1 MSDFNPGSI
10 RAKLSLARKQGVT
23 GADKGLELGAHHL
36 LQVSR
41 KLVPHEEG
49 TLENSGKVSA
59 DTTGHRAAV
68 SFDTPYAVRQHE
80 EMDYAHDD
88 GRQAKY
94 LEQPMHTEAAT
105 IAKLAQGS
113 VKREMGL

>member
-1 MSDFNPGSI
+1 MNDFSPGAM
-10 RAKLSLARKQGVT
+10 RAKLAMAAKQGTT
-23 GADKGLELGAHHL
+23 GADKGLLLGGEHL
-36 LQVSR
+36 LGTSR

-49 TLENSGKVSA
+49 TLENSGRVSQDPA
-59 DTTGHRAAV
+59 SHTVAV
-68 SFDTPYAVRQHE
+68 SYDTEYAVRQHE

-105 IAKLAQGS
+105 IAFLARGA
-113 VKREMGL
+113 VKKEMGL

>member
-10 RAKLSLARKQGVT
+10 RAKQSLARKQGVT

-49 TLENSGKVSA
+49 TLENSGKVTVDEA
-59 DTTGHRAAV
+59 THQAAV
-68 SFDTPYAVRQHE
+68 SYSTPYAVPQHE
-80 EMDYAHDD
+80 DLSFKHDP

-94 LEQPMHTEAAT
+94 LEQPMNTEADT
-105 IAKLAQGS
+105 MAKLVGRE
-113 VKREMGL
+113 VKREMGT

>member
-1 MSDFNPGSI
+1 MNDFNPGSM
-10 RAKLSLARKQGVT
+10 RAKLALARKQGPA
-23 GADKGLELGAHHL
+23 GADKGLLLGGHHL

-49 TLENSGKVSA
+49 TLETSGTVSQDPA
-59 DTTGHRAAV
+59 SHTVAV
-68 SFDTPYAVRQHE
+68 AYDTPYAVRQHE

-94 LEQPMHTEAAT
+94 LEQPMHTENHV
-105 IAKLAQGS
+105 IARLAQGA
-113 VKREMGL
+113 VKKEMGL

>member
-1 MSDFNPGSI
+1 MNDFNPGSI
-10 RAKLSLARKQGVT
+10 RAKLALARKQGGT
-23 GADKGLELGAHHL
+23 GTDKGLELGAHHL

-49 TLENSGKVSA
+49 TLEKSGKVST
-59 DTTGHRAAV
+59 DTASHQAAV
-68 SFDTPYAVRQHE
+68 SFDTVYAVRQHE

-105 IAKLAQGS
+105 IAYLAQGA
-113 VKREMGL
+113 VKKEMGL

>member
-1 MSDFNPGSI
+1 MNDFAPGAM
-10 RAKLSLARKQGVT
+10 RAKLALAAKQGVT
-23 GADKGLELGAHHL
+23 GSDKGLELGAHHL
-36 LQVSR
+36 LQTSR

-49 TLENSGKVSA
+49 TLENSGKVSTDPA
-59 DTTGHRAAV
+59 RHQAAV
-68 SFDTPYAVRQHE
+68 SYDTEYAVRQHE

-94 LEQPMHTEAAT
+94 LEQPMHTEAAV

-113 VKREMGL
+113 VKKEMGL

>member
-1 MSDFNPGSI
+1 MNDFNPGSI
-10 RAKLSLARKQGVT
+10 RAKLALARKQGVV

-36 LQVSR
+36 LQTSR

-49 TLENSGKVSA
+49 TLENSGKVST
-59 DTTGHRAAV
+59 DTGKHTAAV
-68 SFDTPYAVRQHE
+68 SYDTPYAVRQHE

-105 IAKLAQGS
+105 IAYLAHGA
-113 VKREMGL
+113 VKKEMGL

>member
-1 MSDFNPGSI
+1 MNDFNPGAM
-10 RAKLSLARKQGVT
+10 RAKLALARKRG
-23 GADKGLELGAHHL
+23 GAGAAKGLELGAHHL
-36 LQVSR
+36 LGASR

-49 TLENSGKVSA
+49 TLENSGKVSV
-59 DTTGHRAAV
+59 DPGSHQAAV

-105 IAKLAQGS
+105 IAYLAQGA
-113 VKREMGL
+113 VKKEMGL